1 MNSAK
6 EASTWAIYKRLL
18 KYVKPYRK
26 RLFIGILAGILAGS
40 SIAGMLFGVKGIVD
54 SQVKSE
60 DKLDLTKTTTV
71 VEKAKFSPNAPD
83 FPDHLSE
90 DIKTQIVEVEGYLLK
105 LHESSPSTEKWLR
118 ENVEIYEKETFRPS
132 GGFMLLGVAF
142 LSFFIILRAFMTA
155 VNKFL
160 LKWVGFRVVADLR
173 NHLFKKLTNQSM
185 SFHGEVDIG
194 TLMARCSNDTQ
205 EILRSVSNTISDM
218 TRAPIEIFAVVS
230 FMVWFAVDK
239 GLFGML
245 GIILVGVPC
254 LFIPIAVLGKK
265 VKKHAKKVLHKIAE
279 VMSRM
284 QETFTCIR
292 VVKAYN
298 EEEHEI
304 KRFTE
309 MNDNHFNSLMKVLKY
324 DTLMS
329 PLMEMMGIIFAC
341 FFVVYCFVQGQNFL
355 ILIPLGVAANLAYRP
370 MKQLTKINSD
380 LQKSA
385 AAAIRIFEYLDIERE
400 IPEKADAHPLTHF
413 EESIKVEG
421 VGFSYG
427 GQKTLED
434 ISLEIKK
441 GSFVAFVGEAGSGK
455 STIVNML
462 ARFYD
467 IHEGSIKI
475 DGHDIRD
482 LTTESVHDLIGYV
495 DQMTMLFNDS
505 VAYNINYGLKNS
517 SKQQMLDAAAKA
529 DVHNFVSEKEEAYD
543 FVVGEKGLRLSGGQR
558 QRVAIA
564 RAMLKDPE
572 ILVLDEATS
581 ALDNV
586 TEQIVQK
593 AINELMQDRTVIAI
607 AHRLSTIK
615 NADTIFVM
623 DKGRLVESGSHD
635 ELLAKDGQYA
645 KMWNI
650 QFANP

>member
-1 MNSAK
+1 
-6 EASTWAIYKRLL
+6 
-18 KYVKPYRK
+18 
-26 RLFIGILAGILAGS
+26 
-40 SIAGMLFGVKGIVD
+40 
-54 SQVKSE
+54 
-60 DKLDLTKTTTV
+60 
-71 VEKAKFSPNAPD
+71 
-83 FPDHLSE
+83 
-90 DIKTQIVEVEGYLLK
+90 
-105 LHESSPSTEKWLR
+105 
-118 ENVEIYEKETFRPS
+118 
-132 GGFMLLGVAF
+132 
-142 LSFFIILRAFMTA
+142 
-155 VNKFL
+155 
-160 LKWVGFRVVADLR
+160 
-173 NHLFKKLTNQSM
+173 M

-194 TLMARCSNDTQ
+194 TLMARCTNDTQ
-205 EILRSVSNTISDM
+205 MILRSVSNTVADL
-218 TRAPIEIFAVVS
+218 TRAPIEILAVVI
-230 FMVWFAVDK
+230 FMIYFAIDK

-245 GIILVGVPC
+245 AIILVGVPS
-254 LFIPIAVLGKK
+254 LFVPIALLGKK
-265 VKKHAKKVLHKIAE
+265 VKKHAKKTLHKIAE

-298 EEEHEI
+298 MEKHEI
-304 KRFTE
+304 DRFTE
-309 MNDNHFNSLMKVLKY
+309 MNDNHFKSLMKVLKY

-341 FFVVYCFVQGQNFL
+341 FFVIYCFVQGQNFL
-355 ILIPLGVAANLAYRP
+355 VLIPLGVAANLAYRP
-370 MKQLTKINSD
+370 MKQLTKIQTD
-380 LQKSA
+380 MQKSA
-385 AAAIRIFEYLDIERE
+385 AAAIRIFEYIDLERE
-400 IPEKADAHPLTHF
+400 IPEKQGAVDLKHF
-413 EESIKVEG
+413 EKAITVDN

-427 GQKTLED
+427 GQKTLEN

-505 VAYNINYGLKNS
+505 IDYNINYGLKDS
-517 SKQQMLDAAAKA
+517 SQELMLEAANKA
-529 DVHNFVSEKEEAYD
+529 DVHNFVNEKEEGYD

-593 AINELMQDRTVIAI
+593 AINELMENRTVIAI

-623 DKGRLVESGSHD
+623 DKGRLVESGTHD

-650 QFANP
+650 QFAKPE